1 MWFFHVWICYI
12 WIIHVWILPMW
23 RDGETPDL
31 RSKRHFPTREYWNM
45 ASPSKAAYS
54 ERNCRKST
62 FILTVN
68 CPVHPPIRGKENRL
82 PHKPIG
88 SAIGTGGLDFLIAY
102 ALMILCHSLFEVV
115 VEQTLYVIHA
125 ADVCQ
130 LQQLTDLLSTGVF
143 FLGAILSGH
152 MLNLL
157 FDASILHHPGGLHK
171 AWDSLSCHAALQ
183 DTITSLWVCA

>member
-1 MWFFHVWICYI
+1 MWFFHVWICHI

-45 ASPSKAAYS
+45 ESPSKAPYS

-68 CPVHPPIRGKENRL
+68 CLIHPPIRGKENRP
-82 PHKPIG
+82 PHKPIN

-115 VEQTLYVIHA
+115 VYFDCPRFPVCFSPSWRCAGSSASSSRFLCGYGLPSFRQDHHA
-125 ADVCQ
+125 SC
-130 LQQLTDLLSTGVF
+130 LRF
-143 FLGAILSGH
+143 W
-152 MLNLL
+152 
-157 FDASILHHPGGLHK
+157 HK
-171 AWDSLSCHAALQ
+171 L
-183 DTITSLWVCA
+183 